1 MGRELFAE
9 HLASVAGSDEGS
21 WRFALGRE
29 GVDTFVLD
37 VLAIEADGVEPP
49 SLGSLCSLCGRDPR
63 VRCELLARE
72 CRCGAALVDPRAIDE
87 AFTGLRFEDL
97 PDDRTLCA
105 RMVLAN
111 RGVGGGEPTACADLP
126 TCDVN
131 VDDVELCGLTEAFAL
146 GRSEPPIT
154 FSQYVCRET
163 VVPTLDAGLE
173 VGCDLLDERCR
184 RGMAR
189 RVRALRDTLRRRR
202 GRRRDA
208 LDHPERVRELSLSA
222 RAIFERPAKAIV
234 DATLNDARAGDAA
247 REGPP
252 REPRCACP
260 AEGRRAT

>member
-9 HLASVAGSDEGS
+9 HLTSVAGSDEGS

-184 RGMAR
+184 RGMA
-189 RVRALRDTLRRRR
+189 
-202 GRRRDA
+202 DA
-208 LDHPERVRELSLSA
+208 CEL
-222 RAIFERPAKAIV
+222 F
-234 DATLNDARAGDAA
+234 ATRCGGDAGVGVT
-247 REGPP
+247 RSITLSE
-252 REPRCACP
+252 CASF
-260 AEGRRAT
+260 R

>member
-1 MGRELFAE
+1 MLALFGA
-9 HLASVAGSDEGS
+9 LACKSESYTSPIDTQIPVVGGALLC
-21 WRFALGRE
+21 LGRE

-63 VRCELLARE
+63 VRCELLARD

-131 VDDVELCGLTEAFAL
+131 VDDVELLWSH
-146 GRSEPPIT
+146 RSVRARAKRAADHLPLAIRSPVRPSCPP
-154 FSQYVCRET
+154 FF
-163 VVPTLDAGLE
+163 DAGPRGRMRPAL
-173 VGCDLLDERCR
+173 R
-184 RGMAR
+184 RTLPARHGTTRASSSRHAAAETGASAR
-189 RVRALRDTLRRRR
+189 R
-202 GRRRDA
+202 
-208 LDHPERVRELSLSA
+208 A
-222 RAIFERPAKAIV
+222 RSP
-234 DATLNDARAGDAA
+234 
-247 REGPP
+247 
-252 REPRCACP
+252 
-260 AEGRRAT
+260 